1 MILFWEP
8 NFSLLKLSLE
18 RPTLWGRQ
26 ICEPAAADGQ
36 LLL

>member
-18 RPTLWGRQ
+18 RPTLWGRLL
-26 ICEPAAADGQ
+26 CEPAAADGQ